1 MRGVGQVRAEQGYN
15 VQSRVNRIL
24 DKNPDW
30 LKENKTV
37 CTDKLLWQI
46 WKDLGWIW
54 KSRGV
59 ECIPYDKFVGKSPN
73 LHQVDLARRRY
84 NENKEKIRK
93 KAGLP
98 VED

>member
-59 ECIPYDKFVGKSPN
+59 ECIPYDKFIAAQPN
-73 LHQVDLARRRY
+73 FQQVHQCRKRY
-84 NENKEKIRK
+84 IQVKKETREKIRRI
-93 KAGLP
+93 
-98 VED
+98 VEK